1 MSKEE
6 IFWCK
11 TCLNMSTRNRI
22 EFDENGRCNACVW
35 SEEKK
40 SLDWKK
46 REKEFL
52 GLVKEAK
59 SKNSGPYDIIVPVS
73 GGKDGSYVSYTMKNK
88 YNLNVLCVTINPPT
102 RSEIGFNNLENF
114 KKKSGFPLIE
124 INVPNQISKKL
135 NKKGFIEQGRPLYG
149 WTTSIF
155 TSVMRVAKYFGI
167 NLIMYGEDGE
177 IEYGG
182 STESKYKA
190 AFNAEF
196 IKRVYLEGKTSQTFD
211 DLSDVDKYW
220 WDFDFADLS
229 NIKLAHWSYFENWD
243 SYRNYIVA
251 KENYGLTE
259 KNDAN
264 TGTYTNFAQNDNFL
278 YDLHTYLMY
287 LKFGF
292 GRGTQDVGIDIR
304 RGALSRDQGKQL
316 AEMYDNHF
324 PENYLHFYLE
334 YYEMKKSEFM
344 DVLDFHVSKE
354 LFKKEGEIWMP
365 TFKIV

>member
-1 MSKEE
+1 MDKN

-22 EFDENGRCNACVW
+22 EFDDKGRCNACVW

-40 SLDWKK
+40 TLDWGK

-52 GLVKEAK
+52 ELVKRTKE
-59 SKNSGPYDIIVPVS
+59 KNTGLYDVIVPVS
-73 GGKDGSYVSYTMKNK
+73 GGKDGSYVTHTLANR
-88 YNLNVLCVTINPPT
+88 YNLRVLCVTINPPT
-102 RSEIGFNNLENF
+102 RSDIGHLNLENF
-114 KKKSGFPLIE
+114 KLKSGVPLIE
-124 INVPNQISKKL
+124 INVPSEESRIL
-135 NKKGFIEQGRPLYG
+135 NSRGFIEQGRPLYG

-155 TSVMRVAKYFGI
+155 SSVVRVAKYFGV

-182 STESKYKA
+182 STESKYKPS
-190 AFNAEF
+190 FSAEF
-196 IKRVYLEGKTSQTFD
+196 IKRVYLEGETNNAFRGFTDTQ
-211 DLSDVDKYW
+211 KYW
-220 WDFDFADLS
+220 WDFDFDDLS
-229 NIKLAHWSYFENWD
+229 SIELAHWSYFEEWD
-243 SYRNYIVA
+243 PYRNYIVA

-259 KNDAN
+259 RQEAN

-304 RGALSRDQGKQL
+304 RGALSREQGKQI
-316 AEMYDNHF
+316 AQMYDNHF
-324 PENYLHFYLE
+324 PKEYLDNYLE
-334 YYEMKKSEFM
+334 YYQIDKEKFM
-344 DVLDFHVSKE
+344 SVLDNHVNKQ
-354 LFKKEGEIWMP
+354 LFEKKNDFWMP
-365 TFKIV
+365 KFEIK